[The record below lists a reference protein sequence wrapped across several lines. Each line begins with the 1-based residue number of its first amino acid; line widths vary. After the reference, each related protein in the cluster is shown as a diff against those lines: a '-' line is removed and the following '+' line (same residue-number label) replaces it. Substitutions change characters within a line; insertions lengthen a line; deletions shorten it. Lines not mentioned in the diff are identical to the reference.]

1 MTINEALAEMFG
13 IDFDTAYL
21 AHGHYGVECVLKSK
35 LSTAAEEVIKLGGPS
50 GSTEI
55 RLSHLADYM
64 AHLILALNGRG
75 DEPSSTER

>member
-1 MTINEALAEMFG
+1 MTINEALSEQFG
-13 IDFDTAYL
+13 LNLSAAYR
-21 AHGHYGVECVLKSK
+21 AHGAEGVQMVLKAK
-35 LSTAAEEVIKLGGPS
+35 LYEAAEQAIALGGPS